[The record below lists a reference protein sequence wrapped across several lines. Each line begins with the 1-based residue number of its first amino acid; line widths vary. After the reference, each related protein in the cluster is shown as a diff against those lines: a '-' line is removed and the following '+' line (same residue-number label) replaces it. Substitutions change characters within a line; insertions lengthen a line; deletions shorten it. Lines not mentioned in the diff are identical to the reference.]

1 MKALEAIGPRYRAAL
16 LSITIDQRLGYRG
29 RRTFATAEQ
38 AYRWIGGY
46 AIEQFEGEPMPAAD
60 SWIISSFTEPVKWEV
75 LRECIGGGVTEHA
88 ERNVR
93 RMLAASGG

>member
-1 MKALEAIGPRYRAAL
+1 MKLFESEFSFRSPLHSVASVCYLRV
-16 LSITIDQRLGYRG
+16 
-29 RRTFATAEQ
+29 EQ

-46 AIEQFEGEPMPAAD
+46 AIEQFEGEHMPAAD

-75 LRECIGGGVTEHA
+75 LRECISGVATEHA

-93 RMLAASGG
+93 RMLAAGGG